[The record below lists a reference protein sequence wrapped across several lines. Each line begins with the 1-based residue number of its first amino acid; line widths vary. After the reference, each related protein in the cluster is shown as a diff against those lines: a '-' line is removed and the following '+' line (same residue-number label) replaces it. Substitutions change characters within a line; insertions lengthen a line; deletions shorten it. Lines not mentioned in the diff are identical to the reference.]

1 MSDDGPRILIV
12 DDEPQIRR
20 FLRTALAAHGYRV
33 DEADCGLEAIKN
45 APVVHPDLIILDLG
59 LPDMDGKEVIERL
72 REWAQTP
79 ILVLSVRERDEEKIA
94 ALDAGGDDYITKPFS
109 IGELLARMRVAMRHV
124 PGTADPVITVGELTI
139 DLARRWVTAAGER
152 VKLTP
157 IEYDILKTL
166 ASYSGR
172 VITHRQLLKQVWGPQ
187 SQDET
192 QYLRVYIRSLRR
204 KIERDP
210 TRPAYILT
218 EPGVGYRLAL
228 PGD

>member
-20 FLRTALAAHGYRV
+20 FLRTALSAHGYRV
-33 DEADCGLEAIKN
+33 DEAECGLDAIKH
-45 APVVHPDLIILDLG
+45 APELHPDLIILDLG
-59 LPDMDGKEVIERL
+59 LPDMDGKQVIERL
-72 REWAQTP
+72 RDWAQTP

-94 ALDAGGDDYITKPFS
+94 ALDAGADDYITKPFS

-124 PGTADPVITVGELTI
+124 PGTADPVVAVGDLMI
-139 DLARRWVTAAGER
+139 DLARRTVTVGGTK

-172 VITHRQLLKQVWGPQ
+172 VITHRALLKQVWGPQ

-192 QYLRVYIRSLRR
+192 QYLRNYIRQLRS
-204 KIERDP
+204 KLELDP
-210 TRPAYILT
+210 TRPAYIVT
-218 EPGVGYRLAL
+218 EPGVGYRLAS
-228 PGD
+228 PDD